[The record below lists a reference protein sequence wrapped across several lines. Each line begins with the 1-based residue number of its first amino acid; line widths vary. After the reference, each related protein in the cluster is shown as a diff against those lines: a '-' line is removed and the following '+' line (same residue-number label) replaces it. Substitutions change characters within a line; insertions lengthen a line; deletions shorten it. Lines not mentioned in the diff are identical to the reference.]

1 MPGGRPPTPTAI
13 LKINGGLRDDRH
25 ADRDREPQPEGDAFQ
40 VVELGDAAQEAWGHI
55 VPRLIQ
61 LGLATELDS
70 HELCAMCE
78 WWAKYRFHMAQGDDY
93 RNHNMAVASYKQFRV
108 IAAKF
113 GLTPTDR
120 VGLQGAKVTQQD
132 ELSDLIA

>member
-1 MPGGRPPTPTAI
+1 MAAGRPPTPTAL
-13 LKINGGLRDDRH
+13 LKVHGGLRDDRH
-25 ADRDREPQPEGDAFQ
+25 ADRVREPQPEGDAFQ
-40 VVELGDAAQEAWGHI
+40 VISLEGAALDAWDHLW
-55 VPRLIQ
+55 PRLTQ

-113 GLTPTDR
+113 GMTPTDR
-120 VGLQGAKVTQQD
+120 VGLQGSKPTQQD
-132 ELSDLIA
+132 ELADLIA

>member
-1 MPGGRPPTPTAI
+1 LRVH
-13 LKINGGLRDDRH
+13 GGLRPERH
-25 ADRDREPQPEGDAFQ
+25 SGRDREPQPEGSSFQ
-40 VVELGDAAQEAWGHI
+40 VVTLEGEALAAWEHLA
-55 VPRLIQ
+55 PRLMA

-78 WWAKYRFHMAQGDDY
+78 WWSRYRYYHEAGDDY
-93 RNHNMAVASYKQFRV
+93 RSHNMAVASYKQFRV

-120 VGLQGAKVTQQD
+120 VGLEGAKPTQDD
-132 ELSDLIA
+132 ELADLIA